1 MSRHT
6 PGEQT
11 GRPAP
16 NDTATQLDPTLTD
29 QTSTDRTSTG
39 QTSTGPTP
47 GDPQLTDP
55 GMLSP
60 RADRL
65 LSLGETLAV
74 GTVVVAFIVGMVGAV
89 AQGWTPVSDDALIE
103 LLVRDV
109 PSNLP
114 LTGVYSRYGWSHPGP
129 ALFYLLALPYRLSGG
144 ASSALVVGA
153 MVGQLLAV
161 LGAWWV
167 ARRMERLAG
176 MLVLCGVA
184 AVLATTEA
192 EVLRSPWNPYVA
204 LIGSGLL
211 VVLGWSAASRARA
224 GLIAL
229 VPVGSLLVQS
239 HVVTAPM
246 VVSIC
251 AAAAIV
257 AVVPAAG
264 RRRPGWDPARRR
276 AAAIGAAL
284 TFVMWLPPL
293 VQQVTGDPGNLTE
306 LLARRGTGDP
316 IGISSALASMSN
328 AFAAVPSVL
337 EPSTVD
343 NNFMSTG
350 WALPIW
356 LVVPV
361 AGAIVAFRR
370 RDTLHLRGLAVAGAG
385 LLGGT
390 FGIASISDGLFA
402 YLVVWNRSVVVVT
415 LAIGLSALLAAG
427 GPSIRRIGFVAAVT
441 VTVVANVLT
450 GVGQLGGDNP
460 NQSYAPTV
468 EALTGWVDDE
478 DLQGTV
484 AVDAVPDFRSI
495 EVARAVLL
503 QLERRGYEVT
513 SENESGAYIGRHRA
527 GRTAQQLVVIAPV
540 DLADMLTEDGW
551 SVLGVYQPL
560 TDDELERSTAL
571 RTEREQLPAPS
582 NDRERI
588 AVFSRSA
595 EIDEELEQIEAGRV
609 PLLVA
614 TRPA

>member
-1 MSRHT
+1 VSRHT
-6 PGEQT
+6 P
-11 GRPAP
+11 
-16 NDTATQLDPTLTD
+16 
-29 QTSTDRTSTG
+29 
-39 QTSTGPTP
+39 
-47 GDPQLTDP
+47 
-55 GMLSP
+55 
-60 RADRL
+60 DRL
-65 LSLGETLAV
+65 LGWGETLAV
-74 GTVVVAFIVGMVGAV
+74 GTVVVAFIVGMLGAIT
-89 AQGWTPVSDDALIE
+89 QGWTPVSDDALIE

-109 PSNLP
+109 PANLP

-144 ASSALVVGA
+144 VSSALVVGA
-153 MVGQLLAV
+153 MAGQMTAV

-167 ARRMERLAG
+167 ARRMDRLAG
-176 MLVLCGVA
+176 MLVLCGAA
-184 AVLATTEA
+184 AVLVTTES

-211 VVLGWSAASRARA
+211 VVLGWSAATRGRA

-229 VPVGSLLVQS
+229 VPVGSVMVQS

-246 VVSIC
+246 VVAIC
-251 AAAAIV
+251 ATAAII
-257 AVVPAAG
+257 AVVQAAG
-264 RRRPGWDPARRR
+264 SHRPRWDPPRRR
-276 AAAIGAAL
+276 AVAIGAAL
-284 TFVMWLPPL
+284 TVVMWLPPL
-293 VQQVTGDPGNLTE
+293 VQQVTGNPGNLTE

-316 IGISSALASMSN
+316 IGVSAALASMSN

-337 EPSTVD
+337 DPSTVD
-343 NNFMSTG
+343 SNFMSTG

-370 RDTLHLRGLAVAGAG
+370 RDALHLRGLAVAGAG
-385 LLGGT
+385 LVGGT
-390 FGIASISDGLFA
+390 LGIASISDGLFA
-402 YLVVWNRSVVVVT
+402 YLVVWNRSVVVVA
-415 LAIGLSALLAAG
+415 LALGVSALLAAG
-427 GPSIRRIGFVAAVT
+427 GPSVRRIGFVVAVA
-441 VTVVANVLT
+441 VTVVANVVT
-450 GVGQLGGDNP
+450 GVCQLGGDNP
-460 NQSYAPTV
+460 YRSYAPTV

-478 DLQGTV
+478 GLQGTV

-513 SENESGAYIGRHRA
+513 SQNESGAYIGRHR
-527 GRTAQQLVVIAPV
+527 GDRTAEHLVVVAPV
-540 DLADMLTEDGW
+540 DLADTLTEDGW
-551 SVLGVYQPL
+551 AVLGAYQPL

-582 NDRERI
+582 GERERI
-588 AVFSRSA
+588 AVFSRITA
-595 EIDEELEQIEAGRV
+595 IEAELEEIEAGRV